1 MNPSIFKSMK
11 VKKKREVDP
20 NAPPRPTLLGHE
32 KEMKV
37 WRDQFKQLSDA
48 TIQKELEIQALKR
61 KVNRLEGQVEALI
74 SYVGRN
80 RK

>member
-1 MNPSIFKSMK
+1 MK

-37 WRDQFKQLSDA
+37 WRDNFKQLTDS

-74 SYVGRN
+74 SYVNRN